1 MDSDTAATAS
11 PDGVH
16 VNVSVHVT
24 GEVDQHPLEALRGLS
39 NGMGVL
45 EHNLRRTVVS
55 ARHGGCSWE
64 QIGRALGMSRQSAW
78 ERFSKE

>member
-1 MDSDTAATAS
+1 MDSDTAATTS

-24 GEVDQHPLEALRGLS
+24 GEIDQHPLEALRGLS

-45 EHNLRRTVVS
+45 EHTLCRTVVS
-55 ARHGGCSWE
+55 ARDAGCSWE